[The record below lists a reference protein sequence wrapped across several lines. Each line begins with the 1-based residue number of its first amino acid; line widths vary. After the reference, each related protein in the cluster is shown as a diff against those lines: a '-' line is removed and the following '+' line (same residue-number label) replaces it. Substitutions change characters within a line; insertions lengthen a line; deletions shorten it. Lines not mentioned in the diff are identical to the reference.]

1 MNWKE
6 RLEKKK
12 PEEIVPFVDGWD
24 FVGVLGEG
32 AFGEVRLV
40 VNQDHNLAA
49 AAKIVNFDE
58 LSQETIALV
67 QREVKVHKVLKHKN
81 IIRFYRFVGKI
92 FVIDLFF
99 NNFSNTIQT

>member
-32 AFGEVRLV
+32 AFGEVRSGISTY
-40 VNQDHNLAA
+40 LAGFSIEQ
-49 AAKIVNFDE
+49 K
-58 LSQETIALV
+58 
-67 QREVKVHKVLKHKN
+67 
-81 IIRFYRFVGKI
+81 
-92 FVIDLFF
+92 DLTVE
-99 NNFSNTIQT
+99 N